1 MRVSDNHEVR
11 ARLEMHTNA
20 ELSFDLDA
28 VMATVDDDPCFEWHP
43 VGRAAS
49 GRDEVRRMYSVFLPR
64 WRDLAESAAL
74 RFEVRSE
81 FWNGRGRIR
90 EQVAFVRNEAGD
102 LDRHEFVVVVELGE
116 HGVTAE
122 RTYGAEA
129 FHRLTLGSLFDEL
142 APIDRR

>member
-1 MRVSDNHEVR
+1 MRS
-11 ARLEMHTNA
+11 
-20 ELSFDLDA
+20 
-28 VMATVDDDPCFEWHP
+28 
-43 VGRAAS
+43 
-49 GRDEVRRMYSVFLPR
+49 
-64 WRDLAESAAL
+64 
-74 RFEVRSE
+74 
-81 FWNGRGRIR
+81 RIR

-142 APIDRR
+142 TPIERR